1 MELYKI
7 NNNINNIK
15 NDIIKTLKKE
25 DGIRFRL
32 YKDALNKYSFPYYE
46 TKYEDLVINN
56 NDNNTS
62 IKLIVKQMN
71 IENLNNNYNIVK
83 SYLELFNTD
92 YDDIFNIRNE
102 RRKLEIKYDEMIKIK
117 ENLEIVIDNYNARNI
132 FIKNMIK
139 IIIIYLIITII
150 YILWNSK

>member
-117 ENLEIVIDNYNARNI
+117 EDLEIIIDNYNARNI

>member
-32 YKDALNKYSFPYYE
+32 YKDALNKYSFPYYD

-56 NDNNTS
+56 NNDDTS
-62 IKLIVKQMN
+62 IKQIVKQMN

-92 YDDIFNIRNE
+92 YDDIFNIIQK

-117 ENLEIVIDNYNARNI
+117 EDLEIIIDNYNARNI